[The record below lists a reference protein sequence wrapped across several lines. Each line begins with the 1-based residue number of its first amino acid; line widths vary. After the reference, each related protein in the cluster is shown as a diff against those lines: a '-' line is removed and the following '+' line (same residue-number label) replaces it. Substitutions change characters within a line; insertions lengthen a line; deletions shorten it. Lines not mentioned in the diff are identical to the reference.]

1 MADTNTTGA
10 VPDWKHK
17 ADKLNELL
25 KTNPE
30 AGEQVVYR
38 SRQGLNDDPVCVP
51 ELVSE
56 EMEAN
61 SYPDV
66 VTAPPADMVS
76 PKYSWYGDTGWFEN
90 ATQQQGARIADLETN
105 IKTVA
110 QSVDDLKKD
119 KQTEAD
125 TSQQQDEKMDQL
137 IKLVTMTNAQVGAL
151 MGKPTGSTTNSQPS
165 QPTTSSTTQ
174 PTVPAT
180 GSTTNS
186 QPSQPA
192 AASTTQQATPV
203 TQPTQPSTATEG
215 GKK

>member
-1 MADTNTTGA
+1 MTEEMTTVTA
-10 VPDWKHK
+10 PDWKQK

-56 EMEAN
+56 EMKDN

-66 VTAPPADMVS
+66 VTAPPTDMVS

-90 ATQQQGARIADLETN
+90 ATQQQGTRITALENN

-110 QSVDDLKKD
+110 QSVDELKKD
-119 KQTEAD
+119 KQTEVT
-125 TSQQQDEKMDQL
+125 TSQKQDEKMDQL
-137 IKLVTMTNAQVGAL
+137 IKLVTMTSVQVGAL
-151 MGKPTGSTTNSQPS
+151 LKTPTAA
-165 QPTTSSTTQ
+165 PTTQSTASVTQ
-174 PTVPAT
+174 SIA
-180 GSTTNS
+180 
-186 QPSQPA
+186 
-192 AASTTQQATPV
+192 PV
-203 TQPTQPSTATEG
+203 TQPTKPSTVTEG